1 MPSFA
6 FDSGLLVPT
15 VLGRRTSTPLTPELR
30 RALRQYL
37 LDVVDVDLL
46 PISWSDEAEPVLTA
60 MDPAGQV
67 VTAIVVDSI
76 DGVGLVR
83 ALARAGETAASSW
96 LAIASRHPGGV
107 DEFRRAWSA
116 FRETRPAGAQPGPQL
131 IVLAGAVDPEVLAA
145 TRVMHGV
152 LVYSV
157 DVREGSNGDELVDV
171 SAVHR
176 PRVRVLDH
184 DVVHEPEQ
192 LALLSD
198 GAAPGALV
206 ALAPPAV
213 AGDEAPPIEDTA
225 VIPPVVPDDDAGDEL
240 RIDPQLVAVA
250 SLVGAPMPIEAHTNG
265 QLRTGS
271 LQADGTVLVD
281 GAAHPTLESAAAR
294 IGAEPAHAW
303 SLWQIAGFPMADARD
318 EAARAAEEESAVET
332 RSRRRRH

>member
-60 MDPAGQV
+60 MDPAGQA

-107 DEFRRAWSA
+107 DEFRRAWAA

-157 DVREGSNGDELVDV
+157 DAREGSNGEELVDV

-176 PRVRVLDH
+176 PTVRVLDH

-192 LALLSD
+192 LALLAD

-225 VIPPVVPDDDAGDEL
+225 VIPPVVPDDAGDEPS
-240 RIDPQLVAVA
+240 IDPQLVAVA
-250 SLVGAPMPIEAHTNG
+250 SLVGAPIGIEAQLDG
-265 QLRTGS
+265 QVRTGS
-271 LQADGTVLVD
+271 LQADGAVLVD

-294 IGAEPAHAW
+294 IGGDPARAW

-318 EAARAAEEESAVET
+318 EAARAAEEEPAVET